1 MWMGEQQQLKRLDKK
16 RNFSIILKKAKKFF
30 TSLPQTVDKVRG
42 QVPRIFFAIEP
53 EKSALTRL

>member
-30 TSLPQTVDKVRG
+30 TSLLFSFLEERRCYYV
-42 QVPRIFFAIEP
+42 
-53 EKSALTRL
+53 

>member
-30 TSLPQTVDKVRG
+30 TSLPQTVDKVLRE
-42 QVPRIFFAIEP
+42 RRCEIF
-53 EKSALTRL
+53 SVNLDLL

>member
-30 TSLPQTVDKVRG
+30 TSLPQTVDKVLG
-42 QVPRIFFAIEP
+42 FLPRIF
-53 EKSALTRL
+53 LY

>member
-30 TSLPQTVDKVRG
+30 TSLPQTVDKVLRETE
-42 QVPRIFFAIEP
+42 VSR
-53 EKSALTRL
+53 STLSTV